1 MEEIEMLKL
10 LGAELDGQ
18 QQDGA
23 KLRVRGVLEREVSDI
38 DQDRQFSRRP
48 GRRGR
53 ILIIAAAMTLASLGG
68 IAAAGGFS
76 DGLGVDDPAGPKIPY
91 VQDRIDQI
99 ESELATVD
107 TSTPEGKAKAEFLN
121 KELTQVR
128 ETLDRLCEEAGQ
140 PEGC

>member
-1 MEEIEMLKL
+1 
-10 LGAELDGQ
+10 
-18 QQDGA
+18 
-23 KLRVRGVLEREVSDI
+23 
-38 DQDRQFSRRP
+38 
-48 GRRGR
+48 
-53 ILIIAAAMTLASLGG
+53 MTLAALGG
-68 IAAAGGFS
+68 MAAAGGFS

-99 ESELATVD
+99 ESELTTVD

-121 KELTQVR
+121 DELTQVR

>member
-18 QQDGA
+18 QQDGT

-38 DQDRQFSRRP
+38 GQDRQSSRRP

-76 DGLGVDDPAGPKIPY
+76 DGLGVDDPPGPKIPY
-91 VQDRIDQI
+91 VQVHIDQV
-99 ESELATVD
+99 EAELATLD
-107 TSTPEGKAKAEFLN
+107 ASTPEGKARAEFLDQ
-121 KELTQVR
+121 ELAALRQA
-128 ETLDRLCEEAGQ
+128 LARLCEEAGQ